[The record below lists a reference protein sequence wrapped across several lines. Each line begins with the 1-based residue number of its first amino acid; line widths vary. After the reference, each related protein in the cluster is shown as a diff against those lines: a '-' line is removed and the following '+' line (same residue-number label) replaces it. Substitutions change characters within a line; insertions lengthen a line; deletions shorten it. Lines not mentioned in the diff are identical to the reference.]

1 MPDQNSVFIAFFLP
15 PAIAEQIALPDGQP
29 ADRLHLT
36 LAFLG
41 AADKLDLNQL
51 EEGLA
56 LWAKREIPITGR
68 INGLGRFTETSV
80 EGQHAF
86 YASFDAPRLA
96 QFRQNLVGELAW
108 MGFPANQAHGYT
120 PHITLQFLAA
130 GDPSP
135 LTGIAPIEITFDT
148 LTLAIGDRRVEYQLT
163 GAPTEKS
170 QTAEKSQLS
179 GSQAPGHWTRFAKI
193 ESVNEEEQTV
203 YGIASTETPDA
214 QGGVWEGKRYEGDIV
229 TIEAIEKAL
238 PDYLKWSNI
247 REMHQNSAVGKTLE
261 AEIKDRQLHI
271 GIKVVDK
278 GAWEKVRE
286 QVYRGFSIG
295 GDVIKAVLV
304 EIGGKIYRKILELK
318 LYEISLVDRPANGDA
333 AILLWK
339 FNKQEDNPMPDEK
352 TPAAEAPA
360 AEEKPKDAKS
370 KDAKVVQM
378 LQQLRDECETNKD
391 MAGAGR
397 YSQAIALMI
406 GEQEAEEPV
415 QAAEGVPEGEQPEE
429 QPVQAGQKPGKLQK
443 SAKPDAAKPEPAIT
457 VESLTKA
464 IQPAFD
470 GLTEILKGF
479 DARLANIEAQPS
491 PGGPALRP
499 VNKSIAGQNQPQPNA
514 GEPAVD
520 IAELRRKASTEP
532 NPILKAEYGRQLVI
546 AEQALAKK

>member
-1 MPDQNSVFIAFFLP
+1 MPEQNSVFIAFFLP
-15 PAIAEQIALPDGQP
+15 PAIAEQLALPDGQP
-29 ADRLHLT
+29 AERLHLT

-41 AADKLDLNQL
+41 TADKLDLNQL

-68 INGLGRFTETSV
+68 INGLGRFSETSV

-96 QFRQNLVGELAW
+96 QFRQNLVGELGW
-108 MGFPANQAHGYT
+108 MGFPANQEHGYT
-120 PHITLQFLAA
+120 PHITLQYLEA
-130 GDPSP
+130 GAPSP

-170 QTAEKSQLS
+170 HRAGKSQVS
-179 GSQAPGHWTRFAKI
+179 SSRWTRFAKI

-214 QGGVWEGKRYEGDIV
+214 QGGTWQGKRYEGDIV

-278 GAWEKVRE
+278 TAWEKVRE

-295 GDVIKAVLV
+295 GDVVKAVLV

-333 AILLWK
+333 EILLWK
-339 FNKQEDNPMPDEK
+339 FNKQEDNPMPEET
-352 TPAAEAPA
+352 TPAAEAP

-378 LQQLRDECETNKD
+378 LQQMRDECETNKD

-406 GEQEAEEPV
+406 GEQEAPAEEAQAQGV
-415 QAAEGVPEGEQPEE
+415 QQSQPAGEI
-429 QPVQAGQKPGKLQK
+429 QKG
-443 SAKPDAAKPEPAIT
+443 AKPPVAEAEPAIT
-457 VESLTKA
+457 VEALTKA

-470 GLTEILKGF
+470 GLAETLKGL
-479 DARLANIEAQPS
+479 DTRLANIEAQPAA
-491 PGGPALRP
+491 GGPALRP
-499 VNKSIAGQNQPQPNA
+499 VAKSIAGQTPATQQATSEQPA
-514 GEPAVD
+514 AD

-532 NPILKAEYGRQLVI
+532 NPILKAEYGRQLLL
-546 AEQALAKK
+546 AEQALAKKS

>member
-1 MPDQNSVFIAFFLP
+1 MPDQNSVFIGFFLP
-15 PAIAEQIALPDGQP
+15 PAIAEQLALPDGQP
-29 ADRLHLT
+29 ADKLHLT

-41 AADKLDLNQL
+41 TADKLDLNQL

-56 LWAKREIPITGR
+56 LWAKREIPVTGR

-108 MGFPANQAHGYT
+108 MGFPANQEHGYT

-170 QTAEKSQLS
+170 RTAEKSQAS
-179 GSQAPGHWTRFAKI
+179 GHWTRFAKI

-214 QGGVWEGKRYEGDIV
+214 QGGVWEGKRYVGDIV

-247 REMHQNSAVGKTLE
+247 REMHQPSAVGKTLE

-271 GIKVVDK
+271 GIKVVDQT
-278 GAWEKVRE
+278 AWEKVRE

-295 GDVIKAVLV
+295 GDVVKAVLV

-339 FNKQEDNPMPDEK
+339 FSKQEDNPMPDET
-352 TPAAEAPA
+352 TPAAEAP

-378 LQQLRDECETNKD
+378 LQQMRDECETNKD

-406 GEQEAEEPV
+406 GEQEAPAEEAQAQGV
-415 QAAEGVPEGEQPEE
+415 QQSQPAGEI
-429 QPVQAGQKPGKLQK
+429 QKGE
-443 SAKPDAAKPEPAIT
+443 KPENVAKIAPTAEDFAK
-457 VESLTKA
+457 V

-470 GLTEILKGF
+470 GLTKALEGL
-479 DARLANIEAQPS
+479 DARLANIEAQPAA
-491 PGGPALRP
+491 GGPALRP
-499 VNKSIAGQNQPQPNA
+499 VNKSIAGQGQQPTPQAEPEQPI
-514 GEPAVD
+514 D

-546 AEQALAKK
+546 AEQSLSKRK

>member
-1 MPDQNSVFIAFFLP
+1 MPDQNSVFIGFFLP
-15 PAIAEQIALPDGQP
+15 PAIAEQLALPDGQP
-29 ADRLHLT
+29 ADKLHLT

-41 AADKLDLNQL
+41 TADKLDLNQL

-56 LWAKREIPITGR
+56 LWAKREIPVTGR

-80 EGQHAF
+80 EGPHAF

-108 MGFPANQAHGYT
+108 MGFPANQEHGYT

-170 QTAEKSQLS
+170 RTAEKSQAS
-179 GSQAPGHWTRFAKI
+179 GHWTRFAKI

-214 QGGVWEGKRYEGDIV
+214 QGGVWEGKRYVGDIV

-247 REMHQNSAVGKTLE
+247 REMHQPSAVGKTLE

-271 GIKVVDK
+271 GIKVVDQT
-278 GAWEKVRE
+278 AWEKVRE

-295 GDVIKAVLV
+295 GDVVKAVLV

-339 FNKQEDNPMPDEK
+339 FSKQEDNPMPDET
-352 TPAAEAPA
+352 TPAAEAP

-378 LQQLRDECETNKD
+378 LQQMRDECETNKD

-406 GEQEAEEPV
+406 GEQEAPAEEAQAQGV
-415 QAAEGVPEGEQPEE
+415 QQSQPAGEI
-429 QPVQAGQKPGKLQK
+429 QKGE
-443 SAKPDAAKPEPAIT
+443 KPENVAKIAPTAEDFAK
-457 VESLTKA
+457 V

-470 GLTEILKGF
+470 GLTKALEGL
-479 DARLANIEAQPS
+479 DARLANIEAQPAA
-491 PGGPALRP
+491 GGPALRP
-499 VNKSIAGQNQPQPNA
+499 VNKSIAGQGQQPTPQAEPEQPI
-514 GEPAVD
+514 D

-546 AEQALAKK
+546 AEQSLSKRK

>member
-1 MPDQNSVFIAFFLP
+1 MPDQSSVFIGFFLP
-15 PAIAEQIALPDGQP
+15 PAIAEQLALPDGQP

-41 AADKLDLNQL
+41 AADKLDLTQL

-56 LWAKREIPITGR
+56 LWAKREIPVTGR
-68 INGLGRFTETSV
+68 INGLGRFSETSV

-108 MGFPANQAHGYT
+108 MGFPANQEHGYT

-135 LTGIAPIEITFDT
+135 LIGIAPIEITFDT
-148 LTLAIGDRRVEYQLT
+148 LTLAIGDRRIEYQLT

-170 QTAEKSQLS
+170 QTAEKSQ
-179 GSQAPGHWTRFAKI
+179 APGRWTRFAKI
-193 ESVNEEEQTV
+193 DQINEEEQTV
-203 YGIASTETPDA
+203 YGIASTETPDN
-214 QGGVWEGKRYEGDIV
+214 QGGVWEGRRYEGDIIS
-229 TIEAIEKAL
+229 IEAIEKAL

-247 REMHQNSAVGKTLE
+247 REMHQPSAVGKTLE
-261 AEIKDRQLHI
+261 AEIKNRELHI

-278 GAWEKVRE
+278 TAWEKVRE

-295 GDVIKAVLV
+295 GDVVKAVLV
-304 EIGGKIYRKILELK
+304 EIAGKIYRKILELK

-333 AILLWK
+333 EILLWK

-352 TPAAEAPA
+352 TPAAETP
-360 AEEKPKDAKS
+360 AEEKQPKDAKS

-378 LQQLRDECETNKD
+378 LQQMRDECETNKD

-406 GEQEAEEPV
+406 GEQEAPAEEAQAQGV
-415 QAAEGVPEGEQPEE
+415 QQSQPAGEI
-429 QPVQAGQKPGKLQK
+429 QKGE
-443 SAKPDAAKPEPAIT
+443 KPENVAKIAPTAEDFAK
-457 VESLTKA
+457 V

-470 GLTEILKGF
+470 GLTKALEGL
-479 DARLANIEAQPS
+479 DARLANIEAQPAA
-491 PGGPALRP
+491 GGPALRP
-499 VNKSIAGQNQPQPNA
+499 VNKSIAGQTPAAQQIA
-514 GEPAVD
+514 GEQPVVD

-546 AEQALAKK
+546 AEQSLSKRK